1 MSNRRVVVTGLGMVS
16 PVGRDI
22 ATSWESILAGKS
34 GIRPI
39 THFDNS
45 AFSVRF
51 GGPIVDFDVTEYI
64 SAKEA
69 RKMDPFIHYGLA
81 AGIQAIKDSGIEA
94 TDENAARIGVAVG
107 AGIGGISTIENNY
120 DAFLEKGPR
129 RISPFFVPASII
141 NMVAGNLSIMHGF
154 KGPNISIVSACST
167 GAHNIADA
175 MRMIQYG
182 TVDAMVAGGAEMA
195 TTPIGMGGFAAAKA
209 LSTRNDDPERASR
222 PWDRDRDGFVLS
234 DGAGVVVLEELEHAQ
249 KRGAKIYAELAGV
262 GWNSDAYHMTLPAPD
277 GSGARDCM
285 LQALADAG
293 VNQDEVD
300 YINAHG
306 TSTPAGDIG
315 ETMAVKGAFGDHA
328 YKLAVSSTKSMTGH
342 LLGAA
347 GGVEAIFTM
356 LALRDQVAPPTIN
369 LENQDPECDLDYVPN
384 TAREMKIDVAIS
396 NSFGFGGTNGSLV
409 FRRWQD

>member
-1 MSNRRVVVTGLGMVS
+1 MVS
-16 PVGRDI
+16 PVGNDVT
-22 ATSWESILAGKS
+22 TSWQSVQAGKS

-51 GGPIVDFDVTEYI
+51 GGPIVDFDVSEYI

-81 AGIQAIKDSGIEA
+81 AGIQAIKDAGLEA
-94 TDENAARIGVAVG
+94 TEENAARIGVAVG
-107 AGIGGISTIENNY
+107 AGIGGIYTIESNY

-141 NMVAGNLSIMHGF
+141 NMVAGNISIMHGF

-234 DGAGVVVLEELEHAQ
+234 DGAGVVVLEELEHAK

-262 GWNSDAYHMTLPAPD
+262 GWNSDAYHMTLPSPD

-285 LQALADAG
+285 LQAIADAE
-293 VNQDEVD
+293 VNPEEVG

-315 ETMAVKGAFGDHA
+315 ETKAVKGAFGDHA
-328 YKLAVSSTKSMTGH
+328 HKLAVSSTKSMTGH

-347 GGVEAIFTM
+347 GGVEAIFTI
-356 LALRDQVAPPTIN
+356 LALHDQVAPPTIN
-369 LENQDPECDLDYVPN
+369 LENQDPECDLDYVAN
-384 TAREMKIDVAIS
+384 TAREMEFDVAIS

>member
-1 MSNRRVVVTGLGMVS
+1 MTKRRVVITGLGMVS
-16 PVGRDI
+16 PVGHDV
-22 ATSWESILAGKS
+22 ATSWQTILAGKS

-39 THFDNS
+39 THFDNA

-51 GGPIVDFDVTEYI
+51 GGPIVDFDITEYI
-64 SAKEA
+64 SAKES

-81 AGIQAIKDSGIEA
+81 AGIQAVKDSGLEA

-107 AGIGGISTIENNY
+107 AGIGGINTIENNY
-120 DAFLEKGPR
+120 DAFLNKGPR

-154 KGPNISIVSACST
+154 RGPNISIVSACST

-182 TVDAMVAGGAEMA
+182 TVDAMVAGGTEMA
-195 TTPIGMGGFAAAKA
+195 TTPIGMGGFAAARA

-249 KRGAKIYAELAGV
+249 QRGATIYAELAGI

-285 LQALADAG
+285 LQALADAE
-293 VNQDEVD
+293 VNVEEIG

-315 ETMAVKGAFGDHA
+315 ETKAVKGAFGDHA
-328 YKLAVSSTKSMTGH
+328 YNLAVSSTKSMTGH

-347 GGVEAIFTM
+347 GGVEAIFTI

-369 LENQDPECDLDYVPN
+369 LENQDPECDLDYIPN
-384 TAREMKIDVAIS
+384 TAREMQFDTAIS

-409 FRRWQD
+409 FRRWQG